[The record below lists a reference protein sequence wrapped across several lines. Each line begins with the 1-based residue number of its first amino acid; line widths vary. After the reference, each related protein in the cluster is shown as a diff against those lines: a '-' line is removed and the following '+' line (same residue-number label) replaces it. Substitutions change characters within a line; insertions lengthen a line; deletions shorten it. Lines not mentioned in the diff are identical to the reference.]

1 MWLFGGSSGSVVSPA
16 TPEIEV
22 FDADFS
28 KIENKNL
35 EAKQGEVKLFSFN
48 GQITHKITLLNVTSD
63 SLKLL
68 IESNPITLIL
78 NVGETKQVDVN
89 IDEINDLE
97 ITLVSISGGNANISI
112 KKLEGAEIVAEQ
124 ELNNEPLFDVN
135 IEIENLFK
143 VVKSGGNV
151 IAKIEAYN
159 VNRIGQVDIYI
170 EYYITSKEDNQTKLA
185 QGADTLAVEAV
196 TSFIRILQVP
206 LTLKSGTYLFNV
218 DVSYGGEKM
227 ASGHAEFRV
236 VRNYQLF
243 IVAGVILALIT
254 GIFFYLRY
262 IYKKEEKLEK
272 IVNKMRRKK
281 KIN

>member
-1 MWLFGGSSGSVVSPA
+1 LWLFGGSSGSVVSPA

>member
-1 MWLFGGSSGSVVSPA
+1 
-16 TPEIEV
+16 
-22 FDADFS
+22 
-28 KIENKNL
+28 
-35 EAKQGEVKLFSFN
+35 
-48 GQITHKITLLNVTSD
+48 
-63 SLKLL
+63 
-68 IESNPITLIL
+68 
-78 NVGETKQVDVN
+78 
-89 IDEINDLE
+89 
-97 ITLVSISGGNANISI
+97 
-112 KKLEGAEIVAEQ
+112 
-124 ELNNEPLFDVN
+124 
-135 IEIENLFK
+135 

>member
-48 GQITHKITLLNVTSD
+48 VQITHKITLLNVTSD

>member
-1 MWLFGGSSGSVVSPA
+1 MVSPA